1 MSSKFIEAGVV
12 IKPNLK
18 EYKNIISTLSGW
30 LTRRGIKVNFIDSEK
45 ARFTKK
51 LNLDISKYNWLSKK
65 SFYNQSKLIISLGG
79 DGTLLGVCRDA
90 SSKNMIFGV
99 NLGHLGFITEYSK
112 LDFYDSLEEILK
124 GKYETYKKPLFEVN
138 IINHSEVIG
147 KHYFINDMV
156 IGKRDI
162 ARLVKLTVETHEDHI
177 ADIAGDGII
186 VSSPTG
192 STAYSLAAGGP
203 IVHPD
208 VKAMIINPICAH
220 GLNHRPLVIS
230 EKTEVCIKQRR
241 DSALTSLTI
250 DGQSNID
257 LEEHH
262 QVIVKRSGNKSV
274 NIIKN
279 LNRNFYLTLKEKL
292 THGKR

>member
-1 MSSKFIEAGVV
+1 MSSSFKEVGLI

-18 EYKNIISTLSGW
+18 EYKNVISTLLAW
-30 LTRRGIKVNFIDSEK
+30 LQRRNIHVNLLAEEK
-45 ARFTKK
+45 IRFEKK
-51 LNLDISKYNWLSKK
+51 LNSKSDKLSFLPVK
-65 SFYNQSKLIISLGG
+65 SFYQKSTLIISLGG
-79 DGTLLGVCRDA
+79 DGTLLGVCRNA
-90 SSKNMIFGV
+90 HAKNIILGV

-112 LDFYDSLEEILK
+112 LDFYDSLEEIVK
-124 GKYETYKKPLFEVN
+124 GKYKSYKKPLFEVKILDKN
-138 IINHSEVIG
+138 KELG
-147 KHYFINDMV
+147 KYYFINDIV

-162 ARLVKLTVETHEDHI
+162 ARLVKLHIETPEDHI

-220 GLNHRPLVIS
+220 GLTHRPLVIS
-230 EKTEVCIKQRR
+230 EKTEVTIGLIK
-241 DSALTSLTI
+241 DSSLTSLTI
-250 DGQSNID
+250 DGQKNID
-257 LEEHH
+257 LEQNHL
-262 QVIVKRSGNKSV
+262 VVVKRSGNKYV
-274 NIIKN
+274 QLIKN
-279 LNRNFYLTLKEKL
+279 PNRNFYLTLKEKL